1 MAWAHPRSRGENRS
15 IAGAAGFA
23 QGSSPLTRGKP
34 PTLRERGPWLGL
46 IPAHAGKT
54 SSSAI
59 CSLWTQAHP
68 RSRGEN
74 FTFGIGSQVISGSSP
89 LTRGK
94 LFTRDI
100 RPLPPGLIPAHAG
113 KTPSRAAGTRRMEAH
128 PRSRGE
134 NWSTQA
140 CADATTG
147 SSPLTRGK
155 RTALISI
162 IVLFR
167 LIPAHA
173 GKTPA
178 LRHGQVRRRA
188 HPRSRGENT
197 SRSVYCWAV
206 AGSSPL
212 TRGKPREN
220 RQRRERC
227 GLIPAHAGKTP
238 QRPSE
243 CAEPGAHPRSRGE
256 NEALAASDATDK
268 GSSPLTRGKH

>member
-155 RTALISI
+155 LVDAGMR
-162 IVLFR
+162 R
-167 LIPAHA
+167 RDNGLIPAHA
-173 GKTPA
+173 GKT
-178 LRHGQVRRRA
+178 HGLDLDHCPVPA
-188 HPRSRGENT
+188 HPRSRGENP
-197 SRSVYCWAV
+197 SPAARSGPP

-212 TRGKPREN
+212 TRGKHLEVRVLLG
-220 RQRRERC
+220 RR
-227 GLIPAHAGKTP
+227 GLIPAHAGKTTRKP
-238 QRPSE
+238 P
-243 CAEPGAHPRSRGE
+243 
-256 NEALAASDATDK
+256 AT
-268 GSSPLTRGKH
+268 